1 MTEQATGTTQITAAA
16 ESMRIQTEQ
25 AAKAT
30 AEQARAITD
39 LSDVSNN
46 IAKQIKLISR
56 ANREHSVAAGGF
68 LTSLGE
74 IKGITERNASG
85 AKETVNR
92 TNGLLSNARRLT
104 EMAEMLSV
112 AGKSKSGNGRR
123 APNGVHPV
131 KPQRGP
137 TRGRKRKS

>member
-1 MTEQATGTTQITAAA
+1 
-16 ESMRIQTEQ
+16 MRIQTEQ

-39 LSDVSNN
+39 LSDASNN

-68 LTSLGE
+68 LASLGE

-92 TNGLLSNARRLT
+92 TNGLLNNARRLT

-112 AGKSKSGNGRR
+112 AGKSKGGNGRR

-131 KPQRGP
+131 RPQKASA
-137 TRGRKRKS
+137 RGRKRKS